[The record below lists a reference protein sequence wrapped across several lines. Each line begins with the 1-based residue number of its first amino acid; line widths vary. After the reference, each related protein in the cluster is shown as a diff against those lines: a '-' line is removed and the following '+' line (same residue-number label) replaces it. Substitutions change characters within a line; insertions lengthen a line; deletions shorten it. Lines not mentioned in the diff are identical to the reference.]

1 MEASIKTKSLSIL
14 LFQYGHE
21 ISSEIL
27 PVQRVLKGR
36 IYMNPM
42 VVREIVNMVHK
53 HLIFN
58 LILRVSRGSGN
69 VYKN

>member
-1 MEASIKTKSLSIL
+1 
-14 LFQYGHE
+14 
-21 ISSEIL
+21 
-27 PVQRVLKGR
+27 
-36 IYMNPM
+36 MNSM

-69 VYKN
+69 VYKNWKVIAKIHSTPALYHFPGYETDTHFQI